1 MAHSF
6 IRMDSYEEE
15 VSQILGGYGRVGIEM
30 YRQHEGK
37 LGLDVGRNAVGVDDQ
52 AVGDVVLDERLE
64 LRVKASAE

>member
-1 MAHSF
+1 
-6 IRMDSYEEE
+6 MDSCKKK
-15 VSQILGGYGRVGIEM
+15 VSPMLGGYGRAGIET

-37 LGLDVGRNAVGVDDQ
+37 LGLDVGRDAVGVDDQ